1 MKTVLYGLSAALIFA
16 TLWPLWRSDHWTVRV
31 FDYPRLQKLV
41 LIVLCLLGFVPYG
54 ASLTLV
60 DGVLMGAL
68 GLCALYLAW
77 VIYPYTPL
85 GPKMIE
91 RVALRPGETPLRL
104 LVANVLQDNTDYARL
119 VRLIQATEPDVM
131 LMLET
136 NQAWLDHLRPAT
148 DAYPYRVEVPL
159 ENTYGLLLYAK
170 LPLSHQEVN
179 YLISEDIPSVMV
191 DVAYQG
197 QTIRLYG
204 VHPTPP
210 VPQENEESTER
221 DAEILMVGKM
231 AKAYGEAAIV
241 FGDLN
246 DVAWSRTTQLFLKT
260 SQLLDAR
267 RGRGLFSTFHADH
280 RLLRWPLDH
289 FFVSSQ
295 FRLIDF
301 KVEPHIG
308 SDHFPISMAVVL
320 RQDDVSGE
328 ERLAAEEQVEVAE
341 KIAAGIEK
349 GDAAS

>member
-1 MKTVLYGLSAALIFA
+1 MKIVLYVFSALLVLT
-16 TLWPLWRSDHWTVRV
+16 TLLPLWRSDHWTVRV

-41 LIVLCLLGFVPYG
+41 LIVLCLVGFVPFWPG
-54 ASLTLV
+54 LTLI
-60 DGVLMGAL
+60 DGLVMGAL

-91 RVALRPGETPLRL
+91 RVALRPDEVPLRL
-104 LVANVLQDNTDYARL
+104 LVANVLQYNTDYTRL
-119 VRLIQATEPDVM
+119 VSLIQETEPDVM

-170 LPLSHQEVN
+170 LPLSNEQVN
-179 YLISEDIPSVMV
+179 YLISEEIPSVIV

-280 RLLRWPLDH
+280 RVLRWPLDH
-289 FFVSSQ
+289 YFLSSQ

-301 KVEPHIG
+301 KVERHIG

-320 RQDDVSGE
+320 RQDDTAGE
-328 ERLAAEEQVEVAE
+328 EALDAEERVEVNE
-341 KIAAGIEK
+341 KIAAGVEK
-349 GDAAS
+349 GDATP